1 MRARPAEGR
10 GLDAAVE
17 SAAMTAQH
25 CPITTEH
32 APAAIGPYSQA
43 IRCGDLVFCSGQI
56 PLDPLSGDLVGQTTA
71 EQTEQVLKNLQAV
84 LEAAGTGLDRVLKTT
99 VFLQDLADF
108 AEFNQVYARFF
119 DLVPPARS
127 AVQVA
132 GLPRAVR
139 VEVEAVAR
147 L

>member
-1 MRARPAEGR
+1 M
-10 GLDAAVE
+10 
-17 SAAMTAQH
+17 
-25 CPITTEH
+25 
-32 APAAIGPYSQA
+32 
-43 IRCGDLVFCSGQI
+43 
-56 PLDPLSGDLVGQTTA
+56 DPQSGDLVGKTTA
-71 EQTEQVLKNLQAV
+71 EQTEQALKNLRAV
-84 LEAAGTGLDRVLKTT
+84 LEAAGSGLDRVLKTT

-119 DLVPPARS
+119 DQVPPARS

-132 GLPRAVR
+132 RLPRDVR

>member
-1 MRARPAEGR
+1 
-10 GLDAAVE
+10 
-17 SAAMTAQH
+17 MTAQH
-25 CPITTEH
+25 SPITTER

-56 PLDPLSGDLVGQTTA
+56 PLDPQSGDLVGQTTA
-71 EQTEQVLKNLQAV
+71 EQTEQVLKNLRAV
-84 LEAAGTGLDRVLKTT
+84 LEAAGSSLDRVLKTT

-108 AEFNQVYARFF
+108 SEFNHVYARFF
-119 DLVPPARS
+119 DQVPPARS

>member
-1 MRARPAEGR
+1 
-10 GLDAAVE
+10 
-17 SAAMTAQH
+17 MTSKH
-25 CPITTEH
+25 TPITTEN

-56 PLDPLSGDLVGQTTA
+56 PLDPRSGELVGKTTA

-84 LEAAGTGLDRVLKTT
+84 LEAAGSSLDRVLKTT

-108 AEFNQVYARFF
+108 NEFNQVYARFF
-119 DLVPPARS
+119 AQVPPARS